1 MSNVWHYKREIAR
14 GFSHNYVNFPAME
27 EKEGGWN
34 IRSRVGVTR
43 EISSYEIKMEKETR
57 IKILKSLFQSQ
68 KESRIRKLSN

>member
-1 MSNVWHYKREIAR
+1 MSNVWHYKGEIAR

-34 IRSRVGVTR
+34 IRSRVGVMR

>member
-1 MSNVWHYKREIAR
+1 
-14 GFSHNYVNFPAME
+14 ME

>member
-1 MSNVWHYKREIAR
+1 MSNVWHYKGEIAR

-27 EKEGGWN
+27 EKEGGRN